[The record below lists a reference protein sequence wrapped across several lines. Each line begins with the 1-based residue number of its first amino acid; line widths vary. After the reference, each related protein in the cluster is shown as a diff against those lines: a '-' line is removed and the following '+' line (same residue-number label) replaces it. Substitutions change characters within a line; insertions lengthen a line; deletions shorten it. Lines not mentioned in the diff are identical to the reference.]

1 MKTIHKD
8 ILLAS
13 LIAIAAG
20 GLNAQ
25 TLPSAPRLV
34 VSLTIDQLRTDYMEY
49 FAPLY
54 GERGFKRLLRE
65 GKVYTYAEMPFAAP
79 DRASAIATLQTGA
92 VPSQHGI
99 VAENWMDTKTLRPI
113 NCVDDAAFMGN
124 YTDESSS
131 ANSLLVTNVADELRI
146 ATRNRAL
153 VYSIAPFRDAAIL
166 SAGHAANGAFWIN
179 EVTGKWCS
187 TTYYADFPWWLSQYN
202 DRHSVDNRIK
212 ELVWTPSYPV
222 ESYRYLPEWRET
234 AFRYKFDAERENK
247 YRRLI
252 TSPYANDEVNQ
263 LVETLFSKSTIGQDP
278 IPDLLALT
286 YYAGNYN
293 HLSATDGAME
303 LQDTYVRLDQSIA
316 QLIELIDQK
325 IGLGNVLVCI
335 SSTGY
340 SDAETPDAALYRT
353 PGGEF
358 HIERCATLLNMYLMA
373 TYGEGQYVEGYYN
386 NQIYLNEKLIENK
399 QLDLNDIESKAEA
412 FLVQFSGVD
421 RVYAG
426 HRMLL
431 GTWSPQLEKL
441 SNGYHRKRSG
451 NLTLTLLPGWVN
463 ASQHSKVQQRISRNA
478 YLPSPL
484 ILMGS
489 SIQAQR
495 ITTPVSAQRI
505 APTLSRAMRIRAPNA
520 SQLPPLDL

>member
-1 MKTIHKD
+1 
-8 ILLAS
+8 
-13 LIAIAAG
+13 
-20 GLNAQ
+20 
-25 TLPSAPRLV
+25 
-34 VSLTIDQLRTDYMEY
+34 
-49 FAPLY
+49 
-54 GERGFKRLLRE
+54 
-65 GKVYTYAEMPFAAP
+65 
-79 DRASAIATLQTGA
+79 
-92 VPSQHGI
+92 
-99 VAENWMDTKTLRPI
+99 
-113 NCVDDAAFMGN
+113 
-124 YTDESSS
+124 
-131 ANSLLVTNVADELRI
+131 
-146 ATRNRAL
+146 
-153 VYSIAPFRDAAIL
+153 
-166 SAGHAANGAFWIN
+166 
-179 EVTGKWCS
+179 
-187 TTYYADFPWWLSQYN
+187 
-202 DRHSVDNRIK
+202 
-212 ELVWTPSYPV
+212 
-222 ESYRYLPEWRET
+222 
-234 AFRYKFDAERENK
+234 
-247 YRRLI
+247 
-252 TSPYANDEVNQ
+252 
-263 LVETLFSKSTIGQDP
+263 
-278 IPDLLALT
+278 
-286 YYAGNYN
+286 
-293 HLSATDGAME
+293 
-303 LQDTYVRLDQSIA
+303 
-316 QLIELIDQK
+316 
-325 IGLGNVLVCI
+325 
-335 SSTGY
+335 
-340 SDAETPDAALYRT
+340 
-353 PGGEF
+353 
-358 HIERCATLLNMYLMA
+358 MYLMA